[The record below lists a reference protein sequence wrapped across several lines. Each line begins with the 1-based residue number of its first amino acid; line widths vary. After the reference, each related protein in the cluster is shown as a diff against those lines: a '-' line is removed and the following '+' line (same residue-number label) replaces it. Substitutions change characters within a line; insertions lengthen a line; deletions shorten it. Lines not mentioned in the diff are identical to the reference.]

1 MTKKE
6 IRETKKML
14 IDVLEKEE
22 RWHNCEYNSIDYVG
36 EHDGFQ
42 VWDPGNTDKILW
54 VHPAFV
60 LYDPKTKKYEWV
72 IWKEADKLMSVLM
85 KKYPD
90 FFSEEAAKKRN
101 WKINLNNLRIFERAD
116 RAFYGDE
123 YADKKYDPLYEEVYR
138 YKAEAE
144 KEEAEED

>member
-6 IRETKKML
+6 IRETRKML
-14 IDVLEKEE
+14 LAIVQKADA
-22 RWHNCEYNSIDYVG
+22 EYNIIYYIG

-42 VWDPGNTDKILW
+42 VWIPSNTDKRVW
-54 VHPAFV
+54 GHPKYL
-60 LYDPKTKKYEWV
+60 LYDPKTKQCKWV
-72 IWKEADKLMSVLM
+72 MWDDADTLASILM
-85 KKYPD
+85 KKYPE
-90 FFSEEAAKKRN
+90 FYSEEAEKKRH
-101 WKINLNNLRIFERAD
+101 WKRRLNELKIFERSD